1 MWPKGKLSQGISQK
15 VEGLSHEM
23 WKCVSLIVEGG
34 LRYYLMESG
43 REVEVIV
50 LNDFIKVEN
59 YSLTIPNILQK
70 GW

>member
-1 MWPKGKLSQGISQK
+1 
-15 VEGLSHEM
+15 M